1 MRRREFIA
9 GLGSAAAWPM
19 VVQAQ
24 SPGGRMRRIG
34 VLIVLIPFNADDP
47 TVQLR
52 VTPFVQSLQ
61 QLGWTDGRNVA
72 IDIRSSYPDS
82 DRFRAFAAE
91 LVASA
96 PDVLVT
102 SGAGVGPLQQATRTI
117 PIVFTGLTDPV
128 GAGVVANLARPG
140 GNVTGF
146 SQGEFGFSGKWLELL
161 RQVAPNVTRV
171 AVIRPT
177 NTSGIGEF
185 GAIQNRRAAT
195 ENGGGPGQR

>member
-1 MRRREFIA
+1 MDATAGVHRGPRERGGVADGRA
-9 GLGSAAAWPM
+9 GAVAGRANAANC
-19 VVQAQ
+19 
-24 SPGGRMRRIG
+24 

-91 LVASA
+91 LVALA

-102 SGAGVGPLQQATRTI
+102 SGPGVGLIQQATRTI
-117 PIVFTGLTDPV
+117 PIVFAGFVDPV
-128 GAGVVANLARPG
+128 GVGLVESLARPG

-146 SQGEFGFSGKWLELL
+146 SQGEFGFSGKWLE
-161 RQVAPNVTRV
+161 
-171 AVIRPT
+171 
-177 NTSGIGEF
+177 
-185 GAIQNRRAAT
+185 
-195 ENGGGPGQR
+195 